1 MLMRKLLVVAGVLLC
16 SAPVLAQGEKKPK
29 SAAVVKPTALPGEEK
44 LSARE
49 RAERDFIM
57 PVRRKQAATLR
68 AAAEE
73 APLAQPAVEV
83 TARNLEAV
91 EEEKPAETTETKA
104 APAAPAR
111 RTTTHRRTSSSAR
124 RTTSSRKSSSH
135 RTSSAKKKTTSK
147 QSSTK
152 KKTSSRRR
160 R

>member
-1 MLMRKLLVVAGVLLC
+1 MLIRKLLVVAGVLLC
-16 SAPVLAQGEKKPK
+16 SAPVLAQGEKKPN

-73 APLAQPAVEV
+73 APLTQPAVEV

-91 EEEKPAETTETKA
+91 EEEKPAETTV
-104 APAAPAR
+104 APATTAAPAR
-111 RTTTHRRTSSSAR
+111 RTTTHRRTSSSSR
-124 RTTSSRKSSSH
+124 RHTSSH
-135 RTSSAKKKTTSK
+135 RTSSKKKTTNKKSSAKKKTN
-147 QSSTK
+147 
-152 KKTSSRRR
+152 SRRR

>member
-1 MLMRKLLVVAGVLLC
+1 MLIRKLLVVAGVLLC
-16 SAPVLAQGEKKPK
+16 SPPVLAQGEKKPN

-73 APLAQPAVEV
+73 APLTQPAVEV

-91 EEEKPAETTETKA
+91 EEEKPAETTV
-104 APAAPAR
+104 APATTAAPAR
-111 RTTTHRRTSSSAR
+111 RTTTARRTSSSAR
-124 RTTSSRKSSSH
+124 RHTSSH
-135 RTSSAKKKTTSK
+135 RTSSKKKTTNKKSSAKKKTN
-147 QSSTK
+147 
-152 KKTSSRRR
+152 SRRR